1 MSQELKCSVTLRP
14 SKYWLLLCI
23 AIHSVVLGLLLNWL
37 TLISLQLVYSVVI
50 IALCSYQCRQHWLR
64 RPSFT
69 YFTSGYIQFDVDG
82 ELFAI
87 HQGSRSADLFIH
99 LSYRSVKQDNM
110 QPQSLYIMRDAIHDN
125 DYRRLIRTIKI
136 LN

>member
-1 MSQELKCSVTLRP
+1 M
-14 SKYWLLLCI
+14 
-23 AIHSVVLGLLLNWL
+23 VLGLLLNWL

-50 IALCSYQCRQHWLR
+50 IALCCIQCWQHWLR
-64 RPSFT
+64 RPTFT
-69 YFTSGYIQFDVDG
+69 YFTSGYIQFDVGD

-87 HQGSRSADLFIH
+87 EQGSRSADLFIH
-99 LSYRSVKQDNM
+99 LSYCSVKQEKA

-136 LN
+136 LKLR

>member
-23 AIHSVVLGLLLNWL
+23 VIHSLVLGLLLIWL
-37 TLISLQLVYSVVI
+37 ALVPLQLVYSVVI
-50 IALCSYQCRQHWLR
+50 IALCGSQCRQHWLR

-69 YFTSGYIQFDVDG
+69 YFTNGYIQFDAGG

-87 HQGSRSADLFIH
+87 TPCSRSADLFIQ
-99 LSYRSVKQDNM
+99 LSYISLNKGRV
-110 QPQSLYIMRDAIHDN
+110 QSLCIMRDAIDDT
-125 DYRRLIRTIKI
+125 DYRRLVRTIKI
-136 LN
+136 LK